1 MTVRVGLHGFGRM
14 GRTALRAA
22 WSWPELDIVHIND
35 SSIEPSLAAHLLT
48 YEDSN
53 ATWADIQVSEDVSLK
68 IDDQCLGFTR
78 QTSILDV
85 DWRGYQVDVVIVCD
99 ESSND
104 ISAIKQLLSKG
115 VRKVVI
121 AGAMHHNVLNIVMG
135 VNDYLYNAS
144 AHHLVAS
151 GHWLTQSYAP
161 ILKVLHDGLG
171 VSHGAIS
178 VAKPL
183 IPSPQDYDP
192 IACRFRHP
200 GNAIIPQRFEKIH
213 NKLIFPELANRLNCN
228 VIHLPLYG
236 PSYVEGTFEVSCN
249 TTAEEVGSL
258 FIKAAN
264 GLLRGILR
272 VDDNNLVSTD
282 FARSPVSCV
291 IDMPALSV
299 VAGTQVRVLAWCDFE
314 AGFCQRLMELVRKVG
329 MSI

>member
-22 WSWPELDIVHIND
+22 WSWPELDFVHIND
-35 SSIEPSLAAHLLT
+35 SSMEPSLAAHLLAH
-48 YEDSN
+48 EDSN
-53 ATWADIQVSEDVSLK
+53 VSWKDIHVTDNIELS

-78 QTSILDV
+78 HTSILDV
-85 DWRGYQVDVVIVCD
+85 DWRGFQVDVVIVCD
-99 ESSND
+99 ESTND
-104 ISAIKQLLSKG
+104 ISSIKQLLSKG

-144 AHHLVAS
+144 AHHLVAT
-151 GHWLTQSYAP
+151 GHWLTQSFAP

-171 VSHGAIS
+171 VSHGAVS

-183 IPSPQDYDP
+183 IPSSQDYDP

-200 GNAIIPQRFEKIH
+200 GNAIIPQRLEKIH
-213 NKLIFPELANRLNCN
+213 TKLIFPELANRLNCN
-228 VIHLPLYG
+228 IIHLPLYG
-236 PSYVEGTFEVSCN
+236 ASYVEGTFEVSCN

-258 FIKAAN
+258 FVKAAN
-264 GLLRGILR
+264 GLLRGIMR

-282 FARSPVSCV
+282 FAHGPFSCV
-291 IDMPALSV
+291 IDLPALSV

-314 AGFCQRLMELVRKVG
+314 VSFCQRLMELVRKVG